1 MQQIQESM
9 IADSRT
15 TLTNNEEEIQDRRQQ
30 IQVSEAPM
38 QQIQENEA
46 GKREDGSTYVCKLV
60 IVAY

>member
-38 QQIQENEA
+38 QQIQESESMDP
-46 GKREDGSTYVCKLV
+46 RTYVS
-60 IVAY
+60 

>member
-46 GKREDGSTYVCKLV
+46 GKREYGSKYVCKLV

>member
-46 GKREDGSTYVCKLV
+46 GKRESGSSYVCKLV